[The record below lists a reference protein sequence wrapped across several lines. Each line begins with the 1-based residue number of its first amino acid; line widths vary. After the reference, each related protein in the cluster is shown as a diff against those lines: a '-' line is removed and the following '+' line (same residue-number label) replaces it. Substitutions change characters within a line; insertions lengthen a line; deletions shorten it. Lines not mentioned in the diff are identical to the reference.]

1 MPVETY
7 FLEQPHR
14 WIIGQDLLSLPA
26 FLRPPIK
33 WRRRF
38 WSRIPAVEQSYEF
51 LRFSFDL
58 KKAPWFLLLIKFSC
72 KHEAIS
78 KGKGISARWGFSSN
92 PGGWDCAIRLLNS
105 WRQNFNVKVKHFF
118 RMEEKEGFPFTRCL
132 WKFKKQ
138 RWSRLS
144 TRRASLRS
152 KLFLSPSLP
161 PPLPGYFLSNT
172 WKRLILSCKAS
183 SRAFSV
189 NAFLWRI
196 RDIFLDPLSHHLR
209 TWNKPTVRLTDY
221 LR

>member
-26 FLRPPIK
+26 FLRPPTK

-38 WSRIPAVEQSYEF
+38 CRSRIPAGEQFYEF

-72 KHEAIS
+72 KHDAIS
-78 KGKGISARWGFSSN
+78 KGKGISARWGFSST

-105 WRQNFNVKVKHFF
+105 WSQNFNVKVKHFF
-118 RMEEKEGFPFTRCL
+118 LMEEKEGFPFTRCL

-138 RWSRLS
+138 QWSRLS
-144 TRRASLRS
+144 TRRVSLRS

-161 PPLPGYFLSNT
+161 PPLPGYCLSNT
-172 WKRLILSCKAS
+172 WKRLISIVFPGLLGQRIFGDVSEIF
-183 SRAFSV
+183 FS
-189 NAFLWRI
+189 I
-196 RDIFLDPLSHHLR
+196 RS
-209 TWNKPTVRLTDY
+209 PTILEPGTSQQ
-221 LR
+221 